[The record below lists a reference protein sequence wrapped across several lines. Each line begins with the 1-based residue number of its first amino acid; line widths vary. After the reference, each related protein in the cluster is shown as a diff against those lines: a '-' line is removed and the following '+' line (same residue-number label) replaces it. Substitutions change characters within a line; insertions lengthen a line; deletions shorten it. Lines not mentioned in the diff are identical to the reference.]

1 MISEGKVLFFFNLK
15 QKCKYFLN
23 MCIKKK
29 SYKTSKVENGELAA
43 SL

>member
-1 MISEGKVLFFFNLK
+1 MISEGKVLFFFYLK
-15 QKCKYFLN
+15 QKCNYFLN
-23 MCIKKK
+23 MCIKK